1 MLRGRG
7 LSPPLQ
13 HDVPDTPFREFMT
26 RRASILAYSLLLVL
40 GLLGLQSWNLAAA
53 RVERHVIRA
62 IEARTG
68 LAVTGLEKAEI
79 ALLPL
84 PRISLSDVGF
94 AQPDG
99 SVSGRALRLR
109 AQARLLPL
117 LVGRL
122 DFDRID
128 LVSPQLDLAV
138 APGSDHPGEWL
149 SRPLDAL
156 QKLGEQSRIVIGGG
170 SVFVRAEGAIRSI
183 LRDVNLVIDERDAQA
198 PLALAGRVNWRGT
211 PAEISLVWPMAG
223 GRGRTLLSVEAPLLK
238 LQFEG
243 SRSSAPEPIITGQLT
258 LATRSMPELLAWFG
272 ETPRLA
278 AALGPLSLTA
288 EARIRPHDTALTNV
302 ALRLEGDRLD
312 GALNLATAAGRSSL
326 SGTLAGATLDLGKLL
341 ARLDLPAL
349 QTTPDAPPLPFETW
363 TAQDIDLRISVESAR
378 LDGARLS
385 DVATYL
391 LVKKGRFETG
401 LLRAN
406 AYGGSVKGRL
416 LAMTV
421 PGGIDVKLVG
431 GVERLNLG
439 RAGADLPQLARL
451 TGIGTMQ
458 FGLDGLGRS
467 VPEILASLTGKGT
480 VSLRQGELAGFA
492 FADLLR
498 RAERNPGLALRD
510 WRQGRTAFD
519 SAGFTATVANGLLTL
534 SDAHMA
540 GAGYRMTLVGT
551 AALNGPTLDMAAL
564 LQPASGTL
572 RVPFSLRG
580 PLSAPAFEL
589 QTDALLRPAGA
600 GEGETLPQR

>member
-1 MLRGRG
+1 MVRGRG

-13 HDVPDTPFREFMT
+13 HDVPAIPSREFMT
-26 RRASILAYSLLLVL
+26 RRASILAYSLVLVL
-40 GLLGLQSWNLAAA
+40 GLLGLQSWNIAAA

-68 LAVTGLEKAEI
+68 LAVTGLDKAEI

-84 PRISLSDVGF
+84 PRISLSAVSF
-94 AQPDG
+94 AQQDG
-99 SVSGRALRLR
+99 SLSGRALRLH

-122 DFDRID
+122 DFDRVD

-138 APGSDHPGEWL
+138 PAGSDQLGDWL
-149 SRPLDAL
+149 ARPLDAL
-156 QKLGEQSRIVIGGG
+156 QKLSEQSRIVINGG
-170 SVFVRAEGAIRSI
+170 SVFIRSEGAIRSI
-183 LRDVNLVIDERDAQA
+183 LRDVNLVLDEREAQA
-198 PLALAGRVNWRGT
+198 PLALAGNLQWRGM

-223 GRGRTLLSVEAPLLK
+223 GRGRTLLSIEAPLLK

-243 SRSSAPEPIITGQLT
+243 ARSSAPEPITTGQLT
-258 LATRSMPELLAWFG
+258 LATRSLPELLNWLG
-272 ETPRLA
+272 EAPRLA
-278 AALGPLSLTA
+278 GALGPLSLSA

-312 GALNLATAAGRSSL
+312 GALNLATVAGRTSL
-326 SGTLAGATLDLGKLL
+326 SGTLAGATLDLGRLL
-341 ARLDLPAL
+341 TRLELPAANG
-349 QTTPDAPPLPFETW
+349 TPDSAPLPFETW
-363 TAQDIDLRISVESAR
+363 TAHDIDLRVSVEAAR

-391 LVKKGRFETG
+391 LVKKGRFEAG
-401 LLRAN
+401 LLRAG

-416 LAMTV
+416 LAMAA

-431 GVERLNLG
+431 GVEKVNLG
-439 RAGADLPQLARL
+439 RAGLDLPQLARL
-451 TGIGTMQ
+451 SGTGAMQ
-458 FGLDGLGRS
+458 LSLDGLGQS
-467 VPEILASLTGKGT
+467 APEILASLSGKGT
-480 VSLRQGELAGFA
+480 LNLRQGELAGFA

-519 SAGFTATVANGLLTL
+519 SAGLTATVANGVLTL
-534 SDAHMA
+534 SDAQMA
-540 GAGYRMTLVGT
+540 GTGYRMTLVGT

-580 PLSAPAFEL
+580 PLSAPAFDL
-589 QTDALLRPAGA
+589 QTEALLRPAGA
-600 GEGETLPQR
+600 GEGETLPLR

>member
-84 PRISLSDVGF
+84 PRISLSDVAF

-99 SVSGRALRLR
+99 GVSGRALRLR

-170 SVFVRAEGAIRSI
+170 SVFVRADGAIRSI

-258 LATRSMPELLAWFG
+258 LSTRSIPELLAWFG

-312 GALNLATAAGRSSL
+312 GALNLATAGGRSSL

-349 QTTPDAPPLPFETW
+349 QTTADAPPLPFETW

-519 SAGFTATVANGLLTL
+519 SAGFTATVANGQLTL
-534 SDAHMA
+534 SDAQMA

-551 AALNGPTLDMAAL
+551 AALSGPTLDMAAL
-564 LQPASGTL
+564 LQPASGPL
-572 RVPFSLRG
+572 RLPFSLKG

-600 GEGETLPQR
+600 AEGETLPLR